1 MNTQPVRINGV
12 EISAQ
17 AIAEEM
23 QYHPAPTAIHA
34 QQAAAKALALRELL
48 LQAARQHDCSGA
60 PDDMIDQLLAQEL
73 NVPQAGEQE
82 CQQYY
87 SANPQRFHS
96 PTLLEASHILL
107 AAAPDD
113 AEGRQQALEQARVLI
128 AALQNGEATL
138 RQLALEYSACPSR
151 EQGGSLGQ
159 ISKGSTVPEFERQV
173 MAAAEGLMSQPV
185 ESRYGYHIVQVDR
198 KIPGELLP
206 YELVSGQVK
215 QYLEQKVFNTAL
227 HQYIRILAAGA
238 QIEGV
243 DLDPATSPLLQ

>member
-17 AIAEEM
+17 AIAAEM
-23 QYHPAPTAIHA
+23 QYHPAATQTQA
-34 QQAAAKALALRELL
+34 QQAAITALALRELL
-48 LQAARQHDCSGA
+48 LQQARQLGCTGE
-60 PDDMIDQLLAQEL
+60 PDDMIDQLLAREL
-73 NVPQAGEQE
+73 HVPQAGEQE
-82 CQQYY
+82 CLQYY

-96 PTLLEASHILL
+96 ATLLEASHILL

-113 AEGRQQALEQARVLI
+113 AEGRQQALEQAQVLI
-128 AALQNGEATL
+128 AVLQNGEATF
-138 RQLALEYSACPSR
+138 RQLALEYSVCPSK

-159 ISKGSTVPEFERQV
+159 LSKGSTVPEFERQV
-173 MAAAEGLMSQPV
+173 FAAEPGLITQPV

-206 YELVSGQVK
+206 YELVSERVK

-227 HQYIRILAAGA
+227 SQYVRILAAGA
-238 QIEGV
+238 DIEGV